1 MKELMVATRNRG
13 KLHEIEAV
21 LAGVVEKVLCAAD
34 FPKLP
39 ETNEDGATFSENA
52 LKKAR
57 EAMLFTGLPTIADDS
72 GLVVQALDE
81 RPGVFSARFAG
92 ESADD
97 VANNRKLLAE
107 MDGTPPEQR
116 QAAFVCVM
124 AFVTPDGVEQIF
136 SGRVSGRILDQER
149 GTGGFGYDPLFLVDG
164 FERTMAELTLEE
176 KNCISHRGKA
186 LRLFRTY
193 LDKIRK

>member
-164 FERTMAELTLEE
+164 YERTMAELTLEE
-176 KNCISHRGKA
+176 KNCISHRGQA

>member
-1 MKELMVATRNRG
+1 MVATRNRG

-149 GTGGFGYDPLFLVDG
+149 GSGGFGYDPLFLVDG

>member
-13 KLHEIEAV
+13 KLLEIEAV
-21 LAGVVEKVLCAAD
+21 LAGVVEKVLCASD
-34 FPKLP
+34 FPNLP
-39 ETNEDGATFSENA
+39 ETNEDGTTFSENA

-72 GLVVQALDE
+72 GLVVRALDE

-107 MDGTPPEQR
+107 MVGTPPEQR

-124 AFVTPDGVEQIF
+124 AFVTLDGVEQIF
-136 SGRVSGRILDQER
+136 SGSVSGRILDRER

-164 FERTMAELTLEE
+164 FERTMAELTLAE
-176 KNCISHRGKA
+176 KNCISHRGQA
-186 LRLFRTY
+186 LRLFRAY
-193 LDKIRK
+193 LDKIRL

>member
-1 MKELMVATRNRG
+1 MVATRNRG
-13 KLHEIEAV
+13 KLLEIEAV
-21 LAGVVEKVLCAAD
+21 LAGVVEKVLCASD
-34 FPKLP
+34 FPNLP
-39 ETNEDGATFSENA
+39 ETNEDGTTFSENA

-72 GLVVQALDE
+72 GLVVRALDE

-107 MDGTPPEQR
+107 MVGTPPEQR

-136 SGRVSGRILDQER
+136 SGSVSGRILDRER

-164 FERTMAELTLEE
+164 FERTMAELTLAE
-176 KNCISHRGKA
+176 KNCISHRGQA
-186 LRLFRTY
+186 LRLFRAY
-193 LDKIRK
+193 LDKIRL

>member
-124 AFVTPDGVEQIF
+124 AFVAPDGVEQIF
-136 SGRVSGRILDQER
+136 YGRVSGLILDQER

-186 LRLFRTY
+186 LRLFRAY

>member
-186 LRLFRTY
+186 LRLFRAY

>member
-176 KNCISHRGKA
+176 KNCISHRGQA

-193 LDKIRK
+193 LDKM

>member
-13 KLHEIEAV
+13 KLLEIEAV
-21 LAGVVEKVLCAAD
+21 LAGVVEKVLCASD
-34 FPKLP
+34 FPNLP
-39 ETNEDGATFSENA
+39 ETNEDGTTFSENA

-72 GLVVQALDE
+72 GLVVRALDE

-107 MDGTPPEQR
+107 MVGTPPEQR

-136 SGRVSGRILDQER
+136 SGSVSGRILDRER

-164 FERTMAELTLEE
+164 FERTMAELTLAE
-176 KNCISHRGKA
+176 KNCISHRGQA
-186 LRLFRTY
+186 LRLFRAY
-193 LDKIRK
+193 LDKIRL